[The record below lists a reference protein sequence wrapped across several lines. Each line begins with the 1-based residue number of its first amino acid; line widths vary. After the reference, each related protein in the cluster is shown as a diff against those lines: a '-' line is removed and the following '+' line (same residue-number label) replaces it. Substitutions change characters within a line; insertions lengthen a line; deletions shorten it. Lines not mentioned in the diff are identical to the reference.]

1 MNIHPSTHTGLLRA
15 AGRAAASTA
24 ILLSAMVLPWLAG
37 CGEGGVSGKPTASAA
52 AVPAIDAPIS
62 ANELAL
68 FLAVVESHPK
78 RQVPEFAQLDAV
90 PPVDDSLSGPDLATE
105 YRQRL
110 RRLFD
115 PRVQG
120 ERLANDSV
128 WSKILRERR
137 LDPAEFASLVLRLS
151 CAVTRH
157 QLAARHDLARISKG
171 AEARIEELVADIRKT
186 DATPPAKWTNELTF
200 GRTRSVVQLGQSA
213 ALAEF
218 ASLLESVPPT
228 RSGWWSGTTRPC
240 GPHPG
245 GIGGASLRRIGRVVA
260 QIMDSGGSTITSCP
274 APVAARRTGAT
285 PRGTPPPTHH
295 RRPGTGDSVGDR
307 W

>member
-1 MNIHPSTHTGLLRA
+1 VNNHPSTHTGLLRA
-15 AGRAAASTA
+15 SRRAAASAA
-24 ILLSAMVLPWLAG
+24 IVLSWLALPWLAG
-37 CGEGGVSGKPTASAA
+37 CGDGGAGGKSTASAA

-157 QLAARHDLARISKG
+157 QLAARHDLARISKS
-171 AEARIEELVADIRKT
+171 ADNRIEELVADIRKT
-186 DATPPAKWTNELTF
+186 DSTPPAKWTNELTF
-200 GRTRSVVQLGQSA
+200 GRTRSVVQLAQSA

-218 ASLLESVPPT
+218 AALLESVPPAT
-228 RSGWWSGTTRPC
+228 RQLVERDFDALRPLIPAESGEQAFAELAELS
-240 GPHPG
+240 HK
-245 GIGGASLRRIGRVVA
+245 
-260 QIMDSGGSTITSCP
+260 
-274 APVAARRTGAT
+274 
-285 PRGTPPPTHH
+285 
-295 RRPGTGDSVGDR
+295 
-307 W
+307 